1 MRELANESSAQ
12 PDSPQIEVP
21 GGAASAPPRVTRG
34 RGLLVA
40 ALVLVVLAAAP
51 LFLAPFATTTLTRIV
66 VFALFAV
73 SLDLLVGVT
82 GMPSLGHAGYFGVG
96 AYAAGWV
103 SINVTAEVP
112 VPLLVGAVFG
122 ALAAAATGWITVRT
136 SGVFF
141 LMLTLAI
148 GETLQQLADSWESVT
163 GGANGLA
170 GIPATRVAGAP
181 LTNAGY
187 TYWYVLV
194 AATIG
199 FVLIVLLARSPFGA
213 ALRGIRDNEPR
224 MRALGYATALYKY
237 AVFVVAGGMAG
248 VAGALLV
255 AQQRLV
261 TPADLGF
268 MTASF
273 ALLAVIIGGA
283 GSLWG
288 ACLGAALVIIVR
300 DALGPSLDG
309 HGTLVLG
316 IVFVLV
322 VYLLPRGA
330 AGIRLFEEAHVS
342 VLALRGA
349 LAVLR
354 CAQGR
359 RRRRSGR
366 RARRPARAH
375 RAQRG
380 RQVHDVQAGHRHDAG
395 RVGHRGA
402 GREGRLAALG
412 GAALPARHEPDAAA
426 REPLR
431 VHDGDGDGGA
441 GRAAA

>member
-1 MRELANESSAQ
+1 MTAA
-12 PDSPQIEVP
+12 PQIEVP
-21 GGAASAPPRVTRG
+21 GGAAAVPPRVTRG

-40 ALVLVVLAAAP
+40 TVVLVVLAAAP

-73 SLDLLVGVT
+73 SLDLLVGVA
-82 GMPSLGHAGYFGVG
+82 GMPSLGHAGYFGAG

-103 SINVTAEVP
+103 SINVTAEAP

-122 ALAAAATGWITVRT
+122 ALAAALTGWVTVRT

-148 GETLQQLADSWESVT
+148 GETLQQLADSWESGT

-170 GIPATRVAGAP
+170 GIPATRVAGAA
-181 LTNAGY
+181 LANAGF
-187 TYWYVLV
+187 TYWYVLL
-194 AATIG
+194 AATLG
-199 FVLIVLLARSPFGA
+199 VVLVMLLARSPFGA

-224 MRALGYATALYKY
+224 MRALGYPTALYKY
-237 AVFVVAGGMAG
+237 AVFVVAGGAAG
-248 VAGALLV
+248 AAGALLV

-288 ACLGAALVIIVR
+288 ACLGAALVIVVR

-316 IVFVLV
+316 IAFVAV

-330 AGIRLFEEAHVS
+330 AGLRLF
-342 VLALRGA
+342 
-349 LAVLR
+349 
-354 CAQGR
+354 R
-359 RRRRSGR
+359 RRT
-366 RARRPARAH
+366 
-375 RAQRG
+375 
-380 RQVHDVQAGHRHDAG
+380 
-395 RVGHRGA
+395 
-402 GREGRLAALG
+402 
-412 GAALPARHEPDAAA
+412 
-426 REPLR
+426 
-431 VHDGDGDGGA
+431 
-441 GRAAA
+441 